1 MTDFIDKDI
10 FNNYN
15 IIIET
20 PRVEWDEKKNS
31 INKSKHKISFND
43 LL

>member
-1 MTDFIDKDI
+1 MTEFIEKDI

-20 PRVEWDEKKNS
+20 PRFKLDEKKNS